1 MPDTRWLHMGR
12 RSYRQYLV
20 CRDYVYLICLRY
32 EVMFILPRMCG
43 PLSDRESTCHADQFQ
58 AHLMRVFLAQ
68 CLEILVGTLPRPS
81 FRHQLGFRLDPRHLH
96 PRGRQRI
103 YLSFSVD

>member
-1 MPDTRWLHMGR
+1 
-12 RSYRQYLV
+12 
-20 CRDYVYLICLRY
+20 
-32 EVMFILPRMCG
+32 
-43 PLSDRESTCHADQFQ
+43 
-58 AHLMRVFLAQ
+58 MRVFLAQ

>member
-58 AHLMRVFLAQ
+58 DLSLCDVLGPVPWH
-68 CLEILVGTLPRPS
+68 PS
-81 FRHQLGFRLDPRHLH
+81 GKFT
-96 PRGRQRI
+96 
-103 YLSFSVD
+103 